1 MFVSLSNV
9 PGLWLTLGIMTLILV
24 GMGILSPW
32 RKPNNNRIYLPPIA
46 LITGVLYTLL
56 TIGWG
61 NIRVDYLVLFP
72 MMGLLA
78 LTWLIRLCIWK
89 MNKNKPNQANEPIS
103 VNAGDPV
110 DTQSE
115 TALF

>member
-61 NIRVDYLVLFP
+61 IGVPRY
-72 MMGLLA
+72 A
-78 LTWLIRLCIWK
+78 H
-89 MNKNKPNQANEPIS
+89 ANELL
-103 VNAGDPV
+103 
-110 DTQSE
+110 
-115 TALF
+115 TASNRC